1 MFILLDSSSYIL
13 SYELR
18 CIVLYF
24 TLWPQ
29 MITPVLSSSH
39 CPTIPAATSTM
50 PATSMWVWL
59 VISDNRQ
66 LDSVFDEW
74 PDMERSIEGL
84 FVCLCACHLVFYSLN
99 TPRVSVYYFDCFFC
113 ERACKKIVFL
123 VQGYAR
129 EKEYI
134 AAQGKNNSSSWSISA
149 LSYLLFLRWVRLLYH
164 SNILQTFLAIA
175 FITYLCWE
183 NS

>member
-1 MFILLDSSSYIL
+1 MFIRLDPSSYIL

-24 TLWPQ
+24 NLWPQ
-29 MITPVLSSSH
+29 MIIPVLSSSH

-66 LDSVFDEW
+66 LDSIFDEW

-84 FVCLCACHLVFYSLN
+84 FVCLCDCHLVFYSLN
-99 TPRVSVYYFDCFFC
+99 TSRVSGYYFDCFFVNVHVRKSC
-113 ERACKKIVFL
+113 FL
-123 VQGYAR
+123 SRDMQ
-129 EKEYI
+129 EK
-134 AAQGKNNSSSWSISA
+134 
-149 LSYLLFLRWVRLLYH
+149 R
-164 SNILQTFLAIA
+164 NILQPKVRKTVIHSPYLFCHICYFWGEYVF
-175 FITYLCWE
+175 FITQIFYKLF
-183 NS
+183 